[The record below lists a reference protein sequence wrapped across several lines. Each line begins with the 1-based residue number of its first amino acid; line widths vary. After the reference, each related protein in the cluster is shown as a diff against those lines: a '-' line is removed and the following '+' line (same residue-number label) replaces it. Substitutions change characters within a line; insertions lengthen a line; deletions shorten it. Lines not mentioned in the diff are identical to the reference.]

1 MTKRLPRKEKEAL
14 KRIVYDISP
23 YPLFIFALSVGRSNK
38 YTRKFLRKVKILN
51 FKAMLMGG
59 IGINALGRLGY
70 INARLPYCR
79 YVKGVTVNQIKQWKR
94 RKDYLERRRKP

>member
-1 MTKRLPRKEKEAL
+1 MGRLPRKEKKAL
-14 KRIVYDISP
+14 KKIVYDVSP
-23 YPLFIFALSVGRSNK
+23 YPLFIFAVSVGRGNK

-51 FKAMLMGG
+51 FKVMLMGG
-59 IGINALGRLGY
+59 VGLYVLNRIGY

-79 YVKGVTVNQIKQWKR
+79 YIKGYRKSDKQWKR